1 MGRIENLSKA
11 LGLGIALLFILLPN
25 LPLAVQLLVFG
36 LILVLVGIP
45 HGGIDHLIHNPNI
58 RPQGLAHFIGGYLL
72 LMLVYGLLWWLLPLA
87 ALLAFLAMSAYHFG
101 QSHFLGKGQIQTKK
115 GLLYLLKGAFFL
127 SVILFGDW
135 EMTQEI
141 LSSILSLQL
150 DEETRLAI
158 MGGLMVSSLV
168 TQGFNN
174 KPFSS
179 GDALDYLI
187 LVPVLYFSPLLISFS
202 IYFGFWHSIPSMLAE
217 YKYLSQV
224 PAFDSP
230 LKFGKQLLPFSGIS
244 LIGIGFLL
252 FLGLEFLESNE
263 LYLLFFVM
271 ISLISLPHILYMD
284 TFLKEKFQN

>member
-1 MGRIENLSKA
+1 MDRIENLSKA

-25 LPLAVQLLVFG
+25 LPLAVQFGVFG

-45 HGGIDHLIHNPNI
+45 HGGIDHLIHNPDI
-58 RPQGLAHFIGGYLL
+58 RPRGLIHFIVSYLI
-72 LMLVYGLLWWLLPLA
+72 LMLMYGLLWWLLPLA
-87 ALLAFLAMSAYHFG
+87 ALLAFLVMSAYHFG
-101 QSHFLGKGQIQTKK
+101 QSHFLGQGQIQTKE

-158 MGGLMVSSLV
+158 MGVLMVSSLV
-168 TQGFNN
+168 TQGLNN
-174 KPFSS
+174 KPFGL
-179 GDALDYLI
+179 GDALDFLV
-187 LVPVLYFSPLLISFS
+187 LVPILYFSPLLISFS
-202 IYFGFWHSIPSMLAE
+202 VYFGFWHSIPSMLAE

-224 PAFDSP
+224 PAFNSP
-230 LKFGKQLLPFSGIS
+230 LKFGRQLLPFSGIS
-244 LIGIGFLL
+244 LIGIGLLL
-252 FLGLEFLESNE
+252 FLGFKFLESSD